1 MKYLIFLV
9 IATTAFGQAAK
20 TKVTS
25 EKVNY
30 DSLRTVLEAMRDEDQ
45 EIRRILV
52 DSIGINSPD
61 AWPYINKMANIDALN
76 QKKIKEILDKYGWLP
91 QSKIGVKAAEAFF
104 YTIQHSNVELVEKWI
119 PEFRRLADIGE
130 ANPRHC
136 AMMEDRLLLW
146 KGKKQIYG
154 TQASDFRPDKKM
166 AIWPIENPESVNER
180 RKKLGFPQT
189 VEEYAKQMDVIFDI
203 NDKLPG
209 EDN

>member
-1 MKYLIFLV
+1 MKYFIFLA
-9 IATTAFGQAAK
+9 IATTAFGQP
-20 TKVTS
+20 TKARIGP
-25 EKVNY
+25 EKINY
-30 DSLRTVLEAMRDEDQ
+30 DSLRTILEGMRDEDQ
-45 EIRRILV
+45 EIRRIVV
-52 DSIGINSPD
+52 DSIGVSSPN
-61 AWPYINKMANIDALN
+61 AAPYFSKMANIDALN
-76 QKKIKEILDKYGWLP
+76 QKKIKEILDNYGWLP
-91 QSKIGVKAAEAFF
+91 QSKIGAKAAEAFF
-104 YTIQHSNVELVEKWI
+104 YTIQHSNLELVEKWI

-130 ANPRHC
+130 ANPRQC

-189 VEEYAKQMDVIFDI
+189 VEEYAKQMNVIFDI

-209 EDN
+209 ESN